1 MFERRGHVIDD
12 IHTDRDTYTAKG
24 LKLVALEHENKKRV
38 SLEQKKTIIFR
49 YGSQSRGLWNTQ
61 NKRLVF
67 VFFFCYKEGGRIRR
81 LSGTVRRLFIPAKV
95 FRFGTI
101 NGAGL
106 ILRLSHD
113 APESNERA
121 Y

>member
-1 MFERRGHVIDD
+1 MDHSSGDFG
-12 IHTDRDTYTAKG
+12 T
-24 LKLVALEHENKKRV
+24 LKTNGWCL
-38 SLEQKKTIIFR
+38 S
-49 YGSQSRGLWNTQ
+49 
-61 NKRLVF
+61 
-67 VFFFCYKEGGRIRR
+67 FFFCYKEGGRIRR